1 MRIEMEYD
9 GSSQYHARG
18 TDTPDENEE
27 LQKKDQGKRGRMT
40 SNQRCLLYFLT
51 TTLLFLA
58 GVSLVATTTTVSVLQ
73 VGTTT
78 GHSQA
83 QSEPPQRRLAEV
95 PVKEKILYIITTL
108 AEYNSGTRATVR
120 GSDRLQETLIPVV
133 SEGVRTMLAAGYEV
147 DGTCFQYFMFV
158 SLYVYVHVYAYKK
171 E

>member
-1 MRIEMEYD
+1 
-9 GSSQYHARG
+9 
-18 TDTPDENEE
+18 
-27 LQKKDQGKRGRMT
+27 
-40 SNQRCLLYFLT
+40 LYFLT

-58 GVSLVATTTTVSVLQ
+58 GVSLVATTTTVRVLQ

-83 QSEPPQRRLAEV
+83 QSEPLQRRLAEV